1 MQHCTNIYR
10 PNCRWLCVSEC
21 VKWIIQIYFLS
32 WLWLIHDAVT
42 AAVNE
47 NDQII
52 SNYNETRSS
61 TLQKKNTSKE
71 IYRYIYIS
79 EYYWSEH
86 MSILRLGLTCACFF
100 LPSHLWNSHN
110 NKLESCVVYSC
121 VYIFPTCQTTQA
133 KENVGYDVVRAITCQ
148 RIKNMFF
155 FGKSQSNSKHSRAYL
170 EYILIFPWIS
180 SLYIIIAPVLC
191 LFTPLTCAAISAHAQ
206 TLWQI
211 IFDILKD

>member
-1 MQHCTNIYR
+1 MKQGLQLYKKRIQ
-10 PNCRWLCVSEC
+10 
-21 VKWIIQIYFLS
+21 VKKYI
-32 WLWLIHDAVT
+32 D
-42 AAVNE
+42 
-47 NDQII
+47 I
-52 SNYNETRSS
+52 S
-61 TLQKKNTSKE
+61 
-71 IYRYIYIS
+71 IYI
-79 EYYWSEH
+79 W
-86 MSILRLGLTCACFF
+86 ILLEWTHVDPEIRPCACFF

-211 IFDILKD
+211 IFHILKD